1 MSLQGTMG
9 TKDRAV
15 EAITA
20 TNKTRGFAT
29 LATSLFHI
37 SGFKAQETFQ

>member
-1 MSLQGTMG
+1 MG
-9 TKDRAV
+9 AKDRAV

-20 TNKTRGFAT
+20 TNKTRELAT

-37 SGFKAQETFQ
+37 SGFKEQEIFQ